1 MMQTANVFSEDEGRL
16 MVENPM
22 VRRMMGADAS
32 DELAKLVLDE
42 FSFKIRAAAESSK
55 EGLSAR
61 DIEGLID
68 DFMQKGRD
76 KTLVNFQQKFEEIL
90 REHER
95 DIWDRTRT
103 RPFERMLIQRFCHL
117 FPSEG
122 ELDKG
127 NGLISRRLIPGFLK
141 TMEQMVGFEQCERFR
156 RDTKD
161 LITRLK
167 NDDEDHFRWYDIYDN
182 RTANGLVDEALATA
196 ALTFDAFEKRI
207 TWLLFSV
214 NAQLVTA
221 EYFAFEGETVN
232 SWKLD
237 RLGLIAMLD
246 ALYAPLAKQAKKAA
260 GRTEIERRYGMRAAA
275 AIGHLLMR
283 IEAEMKKSA

>member
-1 MMQTANVFSEDEGRL
+1 

-103 RPFERMLIQRFCHL
+103 RPFERVLIQRFCHL

-156 RDTKD
+156 RDTED

-167 NDDEDHFRWYDIYDN
+167 KDDADHFRWYDIYDN

-283 IEAEMKKSA
+283 IEAQMKKSA

>member
-1 MMQTANVFSEDEGRL
+1 

-103 RPFERMLIQRFCHL
+103 RPFERVLIQRFCHL

-260 GRTEIERRYGMRAAA
+260 GRKEIERRYGMRAAA

>member
-1 MMQTANVFSEDEGRL
+1 

-103 RPFERMLIQRFCHL
+103 RPFERVLIQRFCHL

-196 ALTFDAFEKRI
+196 ALTFDTFEKRI

>member
-103 RPFERMLIQRFCHL
+103 RPFERVLIQRFCHL

-167 NDDEDHFRWYDIYDN
+167 NDDDDHFRWYDIYDN

>member
-1 MMQTANVFSEDEGRL
+1 

-103 RPFERMLIQRFCHL
+103 RPFERVLIQRFCHL

-167 NDDEDHFRWYDIYDN
+167 NDDEYHFRWYDIYDN

-221 EYFAFEGETVN
+221 EYYAFEGETVN

-237 RLGLIAMLD
+237 RSGLIAMLD